1 MRDVFAPASVAV
13 CAVWARAAPVRAAR
27 LVAIRAPAR
36 TRMIIISRCTAAVP
50 CNSLSRLRGLGVGV
64 SLVEHKGD
72 LRLDPERRRDAVA
85 RDGLDLLDP
94 HRAQVW
100 DRARGA
106 PHSLPG
112 GIVIAVGR
120 PR

>member
-1 MRDVFAPASVAV
+1 MSWPKLRRPTLCSGVIAEQRLRQ
-13 CAVWARAAPVRAAR
+13 RADSSA
-27 LVAIRAPAR
+27 L
-36 TRMIIISRCTAAVP
+36 CE
-50 CNSLSRLRGLGVGV
+50 SLSRLRGLGVGV

-85 RDGLDLLDP
+85 RDGLDLLEP
-94 HRAQVW
+94 HRAEVW

-120 PR
+120 LR